1 MLKSCCRWFQVILW
15 PQVMLPVG
23 SDVRDPD
30 PKAPK
35 APKVRNQ
42 SPLLWHRTPMKFDK
56 FDFNKFEFEFAVGS
70 SYALKTKQ
78 STESRSSSLLRAQ
91 SFNSRSLA
99 VAVCHCGQRGHHSFA
114 HQARFRARWEAAVSS
129 TVKQSSKNLP
139 DPGRSVANLQCT
151 AFQEQFRTHAARD
164 INCLSLQ

>member
-1 MLKSCCRWFQVILW
+1 
-15 PQVMLPVG
+15 
-23 SDVRDPD
+23 
-30 PKAPK
+30 
-35 APKVRNQ
+35 
-42 SPLLWHRTPMKFDK
+42 MKFDK

-114 HQARFRARWEAAVSS
+114 HQARFRARWEAAVSRG
-129 TVKQSSKNLP
+129 TVKQSSTNLP
-139 DPGRSVANLQCT
+139 NQKSYAYARTGRS
-151 AFQEQFRTHAARD
+151 R
-164 INCLSLQ
+164 

>member
-114 HQARFRARWEAAVSS
+114 HQAALGPVGKQRSPALLSNRAKICQIQVDPLQICNVLRFKSS
-129 TVKQSSKNLP
+129 SGPMLHVT
-139 DPGRSVANLQCT
+139 
-151 AFQEQFRTHAARD
+151 
-164 INCLSLQ
+164 

>member
-1 MLKSCCRWFQVILW
+1 
-15 PQVMLPVG
+15 
-23 SDVRDPD
+23 
-30 PKAPK
+30 
-35 APKVRNQ
+35 
-42 SPLLWHRTPMKFDK
+42 MKFDK

-114 HQARFRARWEAAVSS
+114 HQARFRARWEAAVSRG
-129 TVKQSSKNLP
+129 TVKQSSTNLP
-139 DPGRSVANLQCT
+139 MTWNND
-151 AFQEQFRTHAARD
+151 EEY
-164 INCLSLQ
+164 